1 MKVSFA
7 VTFVGSALGF
17 VLPASADDA
26 LVAAS
31 PTHGAVPS
39 ESDASTGHAAIK
51 DHHPKRPKKQS
62 LKPSDAASSKSAP
75 SPSSATSD
83 KHDSSTLSDSNATN
97 ASNSATEPRLTL
109 QYWNYY
115 PTFNA
120 ANGDA
125 LNGAGRLL
133 IPFKVDG
140 IQQIFHILPSV
151 ATDPNAISGPR
162 TGLGDTQ
169 IYNLTVGN
177 FDLGQS
183 QSLAAGLGPLL
194 AVPTA
199 TSTNFGPGVAQGGA
213 AGVIQ
218 ASLNWGIVG
227 LLAQYQHTLS
237 GAGSQLTTV
246 QPTLF
251 YNFPQG
257 WYFRSD
263 AVMSFNTYRGH
274 TTVIPVG
281 IGLGKVFQLPGGYL
295 LNLYAEAQPS
305 LYRSGPG
312 ASNFQLLAGV
322 SLKFPLSLTSGWNF

>member
-1 MKVSFA
+1 MKVRFVVA
-7 VTFVGSALGF
+7 LVGSALGF
-17 VLPASADDA
+17 VLPAFADEA
-26 LVAAS
+26 PPAAS
-31 PTHGAVPS
+31 STQDAISVDSGGPTGQS
-39 ESDASTGHAAIK
+39 AIK
-51 DHHPKRPKKQS
+51 DHHSKRPKRPNPKTPEQ
-62 LKPSDAASSKSAP
+62 ANSKSAP
-75 SPSSATSD
+75 HPSSASGGKGD
-83 KHDSSTLSDSNATN
+83 PPLSDSNATN

-151 ATDPNAISGPR
+151 ATDPNSISGPR
-162 TGLGDTQ
+162 TGLGDAQ
-169 IYNLTVGN
+169 IYNLTVEN

-183 QSLAAGLGPLL
+183 QSLSLGLGPLL

-218 ASLNWGIVG
+218 ASLNWGIIG
-227 LLAQYQHTLS
+227 LLAQYQHTLA

-251 YNFPQG
+251 YNFSQG

-274 TTVIPVG
+274 TNVIPVG
-281 IGLGKVFQLPGGYL
+281 MGFGKVFQLSGGYL
-295 LNLYAEAQPS
+295 VNLYAEAQPS

-312 ASNFQLLAGV
+312 APNLQILAGV
-322 SLKFPLSLTSGWNF
+322 SIKFPLSTTSGLNF

>member
-1 MKVSFA
+1 MKVRFA
-7 VTFVGSALGF
+7 VTLVGSALGF
-17 VLPASADDA
+17 VLPAFADEAPTASSSAQDA
-26 LVAAS
+26 ISVDS
-31 PTHGAVPS
+31 NGP
-39 ESDASTGHAAIK
+39 TGHPANT
-51 DHHPKRPKKQS
+51 DHHPERPKKQHP
-62 LKPSDAASSKSAP
+62 KPSDEASSKSAP
-75 SPSSATSD
+75 SPSSASGGKGD
-83 KHDSSTLSDSNATN
+83 PPLSDSNATN

-115 PTFNA
+115 PTLNA

-140 IQQIFHILPSV
+140 VQQIFHILPSV
-151 ATDPNAISGPR
+151 ATDPNSISGPR
-162 TGLGDTQ
+162 TGLGDAQ
-169 IYNLTVGN
+169 IYNLTVEN

-183 QSLAAGLGPLL
+183 QSLSLGLGPLL

-218 ASLNWGIVG
+218 ASLNWGIIG

-251 YNFPQG
+251 YNFAQG

-274 TTVIPVG
+274 TIVIPVG
-281 IGLGKVFQLPGGYL
+281 MGLGKVFQLSGGYL
-295 LNLYAEAQPS
+295 LNLYVEAQPS

-312 ASNFQLLAGV
+312 APNFQLLAGV
-322 SLKFPLSLTSGWNF
+322 SIKFPLSTTSGLNF

>member
-1 MKVSFA
+1 MKVRFA
-7 VTFVGSALGF
+7 VALVGSVLGF
-17 VLPASADDA
+17 VLPAFADEAPTASSSTQDA
-26 LVAAS
+26 ISVDS
-31 PTHGAVPS
+31 NGP
-39 ESDASTGHAAIK
+39 TGHPANT
-51 DHHPKRPKKQS
+51 DHHPKRPKKQHP
-62 LKPSDAASSKSAP
+62 KPSNETSSKSAP
-75 SPSSATSD
+75 GPSSASGGKGD
-83 KHDSSTLSDSNATN
+83 PPLSDSNATN

-115 PTFNA
+115 PTLNA

-140 IQQIFHILPSV
+140 VQQIFHILPSV

-162 TGLGDTQ
+162 TGLGDTL

-183 QSLAAGLGPLL
+183 QSLSLGLGPLL

-218 ASLNWGIVG
+218 ASLNWGIIG

-274 TTVIPVG
+274 TIVIPVG
-281 IGLGKVFQLPGGYL
+281 MGLGKVFQLSGGYL
-295 LNLYAEAQPS
+295 LNLYVEAQPS

-312 ASNFQLLAGV
+312 APNFQLLAGV
-322 SLKFPLSLTSGWNF
+322 SIKFPLSTTSGLNF

>member
-1 MKVSFA
+1 MKVRFA
-7 VTFVGSALGF
+7 VTFVASAVGI
-17 VLPASADDA
+17 VLPAFADEA
-26 LVAAS
+26 PTAAS
-31 PTHGAVPS
+31 STQDAISVD
-39 ESDASTGHAAIK
+39 SDGPTGHPAIK
-51 DHHPKRPKKQS
+51 DHDPKRPKKQHP
-62 LKPSDAASSKSAP
+62 KPSDEASSKSAP
-75 SPSSATSD
+75 NPSSASGGKGD
-83 KHDSSTLSDSNATN
+83 APLSDSNATN

-125 LNGAGRLL
+125 LNGAGRIL
-133 IPFKVDG
+133 IPFKADG

-151 ATDPNAISGPR
+151 ATDPNATSGPR
-162 TGLGDTQ
+162 TGLGDAQ

-183 QSLAAGLGPLL
+183 QSLALGLGPLL

-199 TSTNFGPGVAQGGA
+199 TSTNFGPGVSQGGA

-218 ASLNWGIVG
+218 ASLNWGIIG

-237 GAGSQLTTV
+237 GVGSQLTTV

-274 TTVIPVG
+274 TNVIPVG
-281 IGLGKVFQLPGGYL
+281 IGFGKVFQLSGGYL

-312 ASNFQLLAGV
+312 APNFQLLAGV

>member
-1 MKVSFA
+1 MQQISTWYQRILKWDNFAGGLMKVRFA
-7 VTFVGSALGF
+7 VTFVASALGL
-17 VLPASADDA
+17 VLPVFADEA
-26 LVAAS
+26 PTAAS
-31 PTHGAVPS
+31 STQDAVS
-39 ESDASTGHAAIK
+39 VDSDGPTGHPAIK
-51 DHHPKRPKKQS
+51 DHHTKHPKKQHP
-62 LKPSDAASSKSAP
+62 KPSDEVTSKSAP
-75 SPSSATSD
+75 DPSSASGGKRD
-83 KHDSSTLSDSNATN
+83 APLSDSSAANA
-97 ASNSATEPRLTL
+97 ANSATEPRLTF

-125 LNGAGRLL
+125 LNGAGRVL
-133 IPFKVDG
+133 IPFKIDG

-162 TGLGDTQ
+162 TGLGDAQ

-183 QSLAAGLGPLL
+183 QSLSLGLGPLL

-199 TSTNFGPGVAQGGA
+199 TSTNFGPGVSQGGA

-218 ASLNWGIVG
+218 ASLNWGIIG

-237 GAGSQLTTV
+237 GARSQLTTV

-257 WYFRSD
+257 
-263 AVMSFNTYRGH
+263 
-274 TTVIPVG
+274 
-281 IGLGKVFQLPGGYL
+281 
-295 LNLYAEAQPS
+295 
-305 LYRSGPG
+305 
-312 ASNFQLLAGV
+312 
-322 SLKFPLSLTSGWNF
+322 